1 MAVVHTHVGFVGW
14 SGPQL
19 IIHTCTIQPFKI
31 LLVVGNCILML
42 FEFIMEVEMR
52 RLRAHIPLIISNW
65 TY

>member
-1 MAVVHTHVGFVGW
+1 
-14 SGPQL
+14 
-19 IIHTCTIQPFKI
+19 